1 MVNLIELLHN
11 SQKATQ
17 VALDS
22 QGRSPYGTLGVVVK
36 NEDPDKKRR
45 IKVALASS
53 PQLESDWLRRLS
65 TTPFVDEALP
75 LIGQTVLVLW
85 ADGLE
90 TNGYYLTVNNL
101 TNPPRDKE
109 DIIKDYSAE
118 IPGNKSV
125 LVNGNDDLT
134 VKGEVEVTSEKSVT
148 AKADLDCKVEV
159 KRNFIAQALQAIT
172 LSAAQY
178 VLLQAGTWAI
188 KLFSNGTSEMSGG
201 VLTVNCAGFGFR
213 LINVGTMSINDKPV
227 VVLGATDSD
236 GDTIVTRGW

>member
-22 QGRSPYGTLGVVVK
+22 QGRSPYPTLGVIVQNV
-36 NEDPDKKRR
+36 DPEKKRR
-45 IKVALASS
+45 VKVALASS
-53 PQLESDWLRRLS
+53 PQLESDWLRRLDIS
-65 TTPFVDEALP
+65 PFSDPCVP
-75 LIGQTVLVLW
+75 TIGQTVLVLW

-109 DIIKDYSAE
+109 DIVKDYSSE

-134 VKGEVEVTSEKSVT
+134 VKGEALITSEKSVT
-148 AKADLDCKVEV
+148 TKADLDCKVEV

-178 VLLQAGTWAI
+178 ILLQAGTWAF
-188 KLFSNGTSEMSGG
+188 KLYSNGTSEMTGG
-201 VLTVNCAGFGFR
+201 ILTVNCGGFGLAFT
-213 LINVGTMSINDKPV
+213 NVGTMTINGKQICTT
-227 VVLGATDSD
+227 GAVDSR
-236 GDTIVTRGW
+236 GDSLVTKGW

>member
-11 SQKATQ
+11 TSKANQ
-17 VALDS
+17 IALDS
-22 QGRSPYGTLGVVVK
+22 QGRSPYATLGAVVK

-65 TTPFVDEALP
+65 TTPFVDECLP
-75 LIGQTVLVLW
+75 AIGQTVLVLW

-101 TNPPRDKE
+101 VNPPRDKE

-118 IPGNKSV
+118 IPGNKAV
-125 LVNGNDDLT
+125 LVGGNDDLT
-134 VKGEVEVTSEKSVT
+134 VKGEVLVTSEKSVT
-148 AKADLDCKVEV
+148 TKADLDCKVEV

-178 VLLQAGTWAI
+178 ILLSAGNWFF
-188 KLFSNGTSEMSGG
+188 KLYSNGTSEMGG
-201 VLTVNCAGFGFR
+201 SVLTVDCAGLGISFV
-213 LINVGTMSINDKPV
+213 NVGTMTINGQSV
-227 VVLGATDSD
+227 ATVGAVDTDGEPLVSK
-236 GDTIVTRGW
+236 GW

>member
-11 SQKATQ
+11 TSKANQ
-17 VALDS
+17 IALDS
-22 QGRSPYGTLGVVVK
+22 QGRSSYPTLAVVVQ
-36 NEDPDKKRR
+36 NVDPDKKRR

-90 TNGYYLTVNNL
+90 TNGYYLSVNNL

-109 DIIKDYSAE
+109 DIVKDYSAE
-118 IPGNKSV
+118 IPGNKSI
-125 LVNGNDDLT
+125 LVGGNDDLT
-134 VKGEVEVTSEKSVT
+134 VKGEALITSEKSVT
-148 AKADLDCKVEV
+148 TKADLDFKVEV
-159 KRNFIAQALQAIT
+159 KRNIFMQALQAIT

-178 VLLQAGTWAI
+178 VMLQAGTWAI
-188 KLFSNGTSEMSGG
+188 KLFSNGTSEMSGS
-201 VLTVNCAGFGFR
+201 VLTVNCNGLGFHFT
-213 LINVGTMSINDKPV
+213 NVGTMTINGKSV
-227 VVLGATDSD
+227 VVVGASDTD
-236 GDTIVTRGW
+236 GDTITNKGW

>member
-11 SQKATQ
+11 SQRANQ
-17 VALDS
+17 IALDS

-45 IKVALASS
+45 VKVALASS

-65 TTPFVDEALP
+65 TTPFVDEPLP

-90 TNGYYLTVNNL
+90 TNGYYLSVGNL
-101 TNPPRDKE
+101 TNPPRDKD
-109 DIIKDYSAE
+109 DIVKDYSSE

-134 VKGEVEVTSEKSVT
+134 VKGEVSVTSEKSVT
-148 AKADLDCKVEV
+148 TKADLDCKVEV

-178 VLLQAGTWAI
+178 ILLSAGNWFF
-188 KLFSNGTSEMSGG
+188 KLYSNGTSEMGG
-201 VLTVNCAGFGFR
+201 SVLTVDCAGLGISFV
-213 LINVGTMSINDKPV
+213 NVGTMSINSKSVAV
-227 VVLGATDSD
+227 VGAIDSD
-236 GDTIVTRGW
+236 GEPLVTRGW